1 MLSKNTTFTIGT
13 KFIILLAN
21 FVLVVFSTRLWGSAG
36 RGEIALVLA
45 NVSIITIFG
54 NIFCGSTVA
63 YHTPRERRD
72 FLLTLSF
79 TGAVIVSLAGALI
92 FSALFGFTYFL
103 PLFLISLLISLTS
116 AISAY
121 WLGKNNIKNYNLITI
136 LSPVCILIA
145 LVVLYFLFNKK
156 ALDTYFLA
164 YYAGTGAVLCVGIA
178 GLLISEHYRVPNIKF
193 NSIKS
198 ILNYGVNNE
207 FNYLIQFL
215 NYRLSYYFIARLL
228 GLAELGV
235 FSIVI
240 SVSEA
245 VWIISRSMSVIH
257 FSNIINS
264 DDQLKNR
271 NETIA
276 FARQSLFISLF
287 VLGLAVVIPRS
298 VYQYIFGN
306 EFLEVRKFII
316 LLIPGIVS
324 IAVSNLYGHYF
335 AGKGKLNIL
344 RNKSL
349 IGLAATLVLLPLL
362 MNKYQLTGVCI
373 SLNISYILSSFY
385 LWFKFRKEGNH
396 KNLLSNQNAETNPTF
411 TLPNEAGEKT

>member
-1 MLSKNTTFTIGT
+1 MLSKNTTFTIVT
-13 KFIILLAN
+13 KLIILLVN
-21 FVLVVFSTRLWGSAG
+21 FVLVVFSTRIWGSEG

-63 YHTPRERRD
+63 YHTPREQRD
-72 FLLTLSF
+72 FLLTISL
-79 TGAVIVSLAGALI
+79 TGAVVVSLAGALI
-92 FSALFGFTYFL
+92 FSALFGFDYFL
-103 PLFLISLLISLTS
+103 PLFLISFLLSLTS

-136 LSPVCILIA
+136 LSPGCILIA
-145 LVVLYFLFNKK
+145 LVILYFLFDKK

-164 YYAGTGAVLCVGIA
+164 YYAGTGAALCAGIA
-178 GLLISEHYRVPNIKF
+178 GLLISGNYSVPEIKAD
-193 NSIKS
+193 SIKN
-198 ILNYGVNNE
+198 IFTYGVKNE

-215 NYRLSYYFIARLL
+215 NYRMSYYFIARLL

-257 FSNIINS
+257 FSNVINS

-276 FARQSLFISLF
+276 FARQSLWISLF
-287 VLGLAVVIPRS
+287 VLGLTALIPGPA
-298 VYQYIFGN
+298 YQFIFGN
-306 EFLEVRKFII
+306 EFLEVKKFII

-335 AGKGKLNIL
+335 AGIGKLRIL

-349 IGLAATLVLLPLL
+349 IGLSAMLILLPLL

-373 SLNISYILSSFY
+373 SLNISYLLSSFY
-385 LWFKFRKEGNH
+385 LWFRFWKE
-396 KNLLSNQNAETNPTF
+396 
-411 TLPNEAGEKT
+411 

>member
-1 MLSKNTTFTIGT
+1 MLSKNTIFTIGT

-21 FVLVVFSTRLWGSAG
+21 FVLVVFSTRIWGSEG

-63 YHTPRERRD
+63 YHTPREQRD
-72 FLLTLSF
+72 FLLTISLA
-79 TGAVIVSLAGALI
+79 GAVVVSLAGALI
-92 FSALFGFTYFL
+92 FSVLFGFDYFL
-103 PLFLISLLISLTS
+103 TLFLISFLMSLTS

-136 LSPVCILIA
+136 LSPGCILIA
-145 LVVLYFLFNKK
+145 LVVLYFLFDKK

-164 YYAGTGAVLCVGIA
+164 YYAGTGAALCAGIA
-178 GLLISEHYRVPNIKF
+178 GLLISDHYSVPEIKAD
-193 NSIKS
+193 SIKS
-198 ILNYGVNNE
+198 IFTYGVNNE

-215 NYRLSYYFIARLL
+215 NYRVSYYFIARLL

-257 FSNIINS
+257 FSNVINS

-271 NETIA
+271 RETIA
-276 FARQSLFISLF
+276 FARQSLWISLF
-287 VLGLAVVIPRS
+287 ALCLAALIPGS
-298 VYQYIFGN
+298 VYQFIFGN
-306 EFLEVRKFII
+306 EFLEVKKFII
-316 LLIPGIVS
+316 LLFPGIVS

-335 AGKGKLNIL
+335 AGTGKLKIL

-349 IGLAATLVLLPLL
+349 IGLAATLILLPLL

-373 SLNISYILSSFY
+373 SLNISYLLSSFY
-385 LWFKFRKEGNH
+385 LWFRFWKE
-396 KNLLSNQNAETNPTF
+396 
-411 TLPNEAGEKT
+411 